1 MANKITLFFGLI
13 FLRAVAAAG
22 DCETVVSLWTS
33 FGKTTTVDPNDP
45 TACCSMEGV
54 TCDGEKVTQINW
66 SSQGLSGTI
75 PSTIGDLVNLV
86 EL

>member
-54 TCDGEKVTQINW
+54 ICDGEKVTYIDWTFQ
-66 SSQGLSGTI
+66 SLSGSI
-75 PSTIGDLVNLV
+75 PTDIGNLVNL
-86 EL
+86 EYL

>member
-13 FLRAVAAAG
+13 FLHSAAAG
-22 DCETVVSLWTS
+22 DCETVVSLWTNL
-33 FGKTTTVDPNDP
+33 GKTTSVDPADP
-45 TACCSMEGV
+45 TACCSMNGV
-54 TCDGEKVTQINW
+54 ACVGSTVTGIDW

>member
-13 FLRAVAAAG
+13 FLRAVAAC

-45 TACCSMEGV
+45 TACCSMTGV
-54 TCDGEKVTQINW
+54 TCDGEKVTQLVW
-66 SSQGLSGTI
+66 YSQGLSGSI
-75 PSTIGDLVNLV
+75 PPEMWNLVNLQY
-86 EL
+86 L